1 MKKQLCVHLIKM
13 GQLTQSL
20 ITSGNRSGSQYKLM
34 NHVCTKDQAT
44 ETDDTLSID
53 I

>member
-20 ITSGNRSGSQYKLM
+20 ITSGNRGSQYKLM

-44 ETDDTLSID
+44 ETDDCLSVD